1 MSMQELRSALTA
13 HAIDCKTEYALCEHL
28 SFRLACT
35 AALAI
40 LPQNEE
46 ELILAASLCRKTG
59 VKSIL
64 LGRGSNLFFAETRY
78 EGAVILTDALSCVTR
93 EENCLVAAC
102 GAPLTALAL
111 KASKMGLSGLEF
123 AYGIPGSIGGALKGN
138 AGAFGA
144 EFSDIFIEGEFY
156 DTECCEFITLK
167 RCDLDFSY
175 RSSLLKQRPLVFISG
190 TVRANP
196 SEREKIIEKISYYST
211 LRRNAHPHEPSL
223 GSFFKK
229 KGDISPAL
237 LIDKLRLKGFTVG
250 GAQVSTKHAGFIIN
264 KNNATASDVNALADI
279 IEKKVFDAY
288 GVRLERETVF
298 VE

>member
-1 MSMQELRSALTA
+1 MTESFLRREDIPYKLNFQTAKRCSIKVGGEAKIAAFPKNCEQLIKLLQYFCLNSVRYCIVGKSSNMYFSDDGYDGVAVYTTELC
-13 HAIDCKTEYALCEHL
+13 AISERGGI
-28 SFRLACT
+28 FRAECG
-35 AALAI
+35 
-40 LPQNEE
+40 
-46 ELILAASLCRKTG
+46 ASLPALIR
-59 VKSIL
+59 
-64 LGRGSNLFFAETRY
+64 RGAECAL
-78 EGAVILTDALSCVTR
+78 EIAPALS
-93 EENCLVAAC
+93 
-102 GAPLTALAL
+102 
-111 KASKMGLSGLEF
+111 
-123 AYGIPGSIGGALKGN
+123 GIPGSIGGALKGN